1 MQIKIE
7 INKLYN
13 HSLIF
18 SQLQVLKDKHR
29 NQSSIYICI
38 MFWPQMGKKD
48 REHTMESV
56 LERIDIE
63 QGRLSETKENQDTA
77 FFSSIFF

>member
-1 MQIKIE
+1 MHIKIE

-29 NQSSIYICI
+29 NQTSAYI
-38 MFWPQMGKKD
+38 
-48 REHTMESV
+48 S
-56 LERIDIE
+56 
-63 QGRLSETKENQDTA
+63 A
-77 FFSSIFF
+77 